1 MMEGNPMNSFG
12 DNFIRSLLLTL
23 EQTDF
28 DQFMDLSYHV
38 LMQSPASV
46 LKRKDSIDAKVES
59 INSLIKYFEEAEE
72 YEKCTNL
79 QKLKSMLFLNTPND
93 EDSIN

>member
-1 MMEGNPMNSFG
+1 MESNPRNGFG
-12 DNFIRSLLLTL
+12 DDFIRSLLLTL

-38 LMQSPASV
+38 LMQSPSSV

-59 INSLIKYFEEAEE
+59 INGLIKYFEEIEE

-79 QKLKSMLFLNTPND
+79 QKLKTMLFLNTPND
-93 EDSIN
+93 ES

>member
-1 MMEGNPMNSFG
+1 MESNPRNGFG
-12 DNFIRSLLLTL
+12 DDFIRSLLLTL

-28 DQFMDLSYHV
+28 NQFMDLSYHV

-46 LKRKDSIDAKVES
+46 LKRKDSIEAKIES
-59 INSLIKYFEEAEE
+59 INGLIKYFEEVEE

-93 EDSIN
+93 EDPI

>member
-1 MMEGNPMNSFG
+1 MESNPSNGFG

-38 LMQSPASV
+38 LMQSPSSV

-59 INSLIKYFEEAEE
+59 INGLIKYFEEIEE

-79 QKLKSMLFLNTPND
+79 QKLKTMLFLNTPND

>member
-1 MMEGNPMNSFG
+1 MEINPGNGFG

-23 EQTDF
+23 EHTDF

-46 LKRKDSIDAKVES
+46 LKRKDSIDSKVES
-59 INSLIKYFEEAEE
+59 INNLIKYFEEGEE

-79 QKLKSMLFLNTPND
+79 QKLKTMLFLNTPNN
-93 EDSIN
+93 ES

>member
-1 MMEGNPMNSFG
+1 MQQGSGFNDE
-12 DNFIRSLLLTL
+12 FIRSLLLNL
-23 EQTDF
+23 EHSDF
-28 DQFMDLSYHV
+28 NQFMDLSYHV

-46 LKRKDSIDAKVES
+46 LKRKDSIEAKIES
-59 INSLIKYFEEAEE
+59 INGLIKYFEEVEE

-93 EDSIN
+93 EDPI

>member
-1 MMEGNPMNSFG
+1 MESNPSNGFG

-28 DQFMDLSYHV
+28 NQFMDLSYHV

-46 LKRKDSIDAKVES
+46 LKRKDSIEAKIES
-59 INSLIKYFEEAEE
+59 INGLIKYFEEVEE

-93 EDSIN
+93 EDPI

>member
-1 MMEGNPMNSFG
+1 MESNPRNGFG
-12 DNFIRSLLLTL
+12 DDFIRSLLLTL

-38 LMQSPASV
+38 LMQSPSSV

-59 INSLIKYFEEAEE
+59 INGLIKYFEEIEE

-79 QKLKSMLFLNTPND
+79 QKLKTMLFLNTPND